1 MAAHL
6 AQGASAFASATKA
19 FNEKRRIG
27 KVHARA
33 AGAVRASA
41 DEPILLRAARG
52 EVAPPPLAPP
62 SPLRSGVPS
71 DTGQAPSSTP

>member
-52 EVAPPPLAPP
+52 EQVERPPVWLM
-62 SPLRSGVPS
+62 R
-71 DTGQAPSSTP
+71 QAGRYMA

>member
-52 EVAPPPLAPP
+52 
-62 SPLRSGVPS
+62 
-71 DTGQAPSSTP
+71 